1 MSLLTSTNAG
11 SATVDYFIR
20 NLGGS
25 GDQPANAVP
34 CIAAGDAFG
43 AIRIADPDA
52 GMVLVGGGIGGAPTV
67 SGIRGGGAAGTTVT
81 LGSSVASQQNI
92 VLTDGA
98 TRINTDLTLGAAAT
112 VGSGDLVFANGSTGS
127 SISGYYSV
135 STAVAGTGAQANPA
149 GLTAG
154 TYLVVYVPTGGAV
167 GQQPSGVF
175 YWSGTA
181 WNGNAVGANFTGP
194 APDIAILPTAG
205 GATLTVG
212 GAAASVPGAL
222 YWRKLLN

>member
-1 MSLLTSTNAG
+1 MSLLSSTNAG

-52 GMVLVGGGIGGAPTV
+52 GMVIVGGGIGGTPLV
-67 SGIRGGGAAGTTVT
+67 SGIRGGAAAGSTVT
-81 LGSSVASQQNI
+81 LGSSTASFQNI
-92 VLTDGA
+92 ALTDAA

-112 VGSGDLVFANGSTGS
+112 PGSGDIIFANGGTGS

-135 STAVAGTGAQANPA
+135 STAVAATGAQANPA

-154 TYLVVYVPTGGAV
+154 VYSVVYVPAGGAP
-167 GQQPSGVF
+167 GQNPSGVF
-175 YWSGTA
+175 IWSGA
-181 WNGNAVGANFTGP
+181 NWFGNAIGANFTAGV
-194 APDIAILPTAG
+194 PDIAILPTAG
-205 GATLTVG
+205 LATLSIG
-212 GAAASVPGAL
+212 GGAASVPGTL
-222 YWRKLLN
+222 YWRKVLN